1 MPRYLVEVYGAASDA
16 AVRDARDTAARV
28 AQLTAGVHHLRTT
41 FLPDDETILHFFDAP
56 SLATLERAG
65 RQANLE
71 FQRIVE
77 AVEGEAPE
85 R

>member
-1 MPRYLVEVYGAASDA
+1 MPRYLVEAYGAASDA
-16 AVRDARDTAARV
+16 AVRDARTTAERV

-56 SLATLERAG
+56 SAATLEQAG
-65 RQANLE
+65 REANLS

-77 AVEGEAPE
+77 AVEGDGPAQ
-85 R
+85 